1 MPKGQQRG
9 NKEAKKQKQATAPK
23 AAPAGIAHAPAI
35 VKSAPPRWLK
45 K

>member
-23 AAPAGIAHAPAI
+23 PTPAGIAHAPPT
-35 VKSAPPRWLK
+35 VQGAPPRWLK